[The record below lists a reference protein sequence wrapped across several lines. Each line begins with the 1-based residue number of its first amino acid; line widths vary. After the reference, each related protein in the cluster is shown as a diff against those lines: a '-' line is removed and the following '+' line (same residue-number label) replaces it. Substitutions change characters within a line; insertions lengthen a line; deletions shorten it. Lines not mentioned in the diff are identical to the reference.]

1 MAETGGTEPQPAG
14 HSMLPVAAGIRLPA
28 AGTAVPAAAGPLP
41 GISLA
46 ELAGGVDAVAAAVRA
61 PATTLAYASDWTSWC
76 AFCRSHGFPHLPA
89 DPHHLRLYLVQLAE
103 HGGRKGHKLRPRT
116 AERHLAAIAAAHRAA
131 ELPFDSKRPILRAF
145 LDGLKRKY
153 GEWQEGAAALR
164 TAHIAKICETLGLDA
179 HGVRNRAILLL
190 GFAGGFRRSE
200 LVGLDLED
208 LTFETIP
215 EMEQERGG
223 RPAGWAEKQLR
234 IRIRR
239 SKTDQ
244 TGRGRVIGILP
255 GRNPATCPVRALE
268 AWLRFAELEHDTGPV
283 FRPIDRWGHI
293 EFYRLS
299 DKAVDRIVKSCCRL
313 AAIPGDFSAHSLRAG
328 HVTEAKARQ
337 ASSAAIKNQTGH
349 STDAMIDRYDREANL
364 FVNNTSA
371 LLGL

>member
-1 MAETGGTEPQPAG
+1 MAETEGPGPQPARRT
-14 HSMLPVAAGIRLPA
+14 MLPVAAGIRLPGAA
-28 AGTAVPAAAGPLP
+28 AGAAVPALP

-46 ELAGGVDAVAAAVRA
+46 DLASGVDAVAAAVRA
-61 PATTLAYASDWTSWC
+61 PATNLAYTSDWTSWC

-103 HGGRKGHKLRPRT
+103 HGGRKGHPLRPRT

-131 ELPFDSKRPILRAF
+131 ELPFDSKRPILRGF
-145 LDGLKRKY
+145 LDGLKRTY
-153 GEWQEGAAALR
+153 GEGQEGAAALR
-164 TAHIAKICETLGLDA
+164 TAPIAKICDTLGLDA
-179 HGVRNRAILLL
+179 HGVRNRAIILL

-208 LTFETIP
+208 LSFETVP
-215 EMEQERGG
+215 EVGEGRGA
-223 RPAGWAEKQLR
+223 AGAEKQLR

-255 GRNPATCPVRALE
+255 GRHPATCPVRALE
-268 AWLRFAELEHDTGPV
+268 AWLRFAELEHDTGPI

-299 DKAVDRIVKSCCRL
+299 DKAVDRIVKACCRL
-313 AAIPGDFSAHSLRAG
+313 AEIPGEFSAHSLRAG